1 MPPLSAYE
9 VQDPSCIAEHLP
21 PVIRPLPATP
31 RDPQNVV
38 SATLDRIVDVR
49 ERMNDVEKNGGMGCS
64 VEKQQLK
71 VELNIVSRQIQVP
84 FFYQLVVACWMLL
97 WVAIKKIKAKV
108 KVPLRH

>member
-84 FFYQLVVACWMLL
+84 FFYQLVVAC
-97 WVAIKKIKAKV
+97 
-108 KVPLRH
+108 